1 MKEKEEK
8 WVAAFYFVNGK
19 VLDVENGVF
28 FSASLKI
35 VDGMITA
42 IGVEPSADAVRV
54 DCQGKYLVP
63 GVMDAHVHLVW
74 SGVSPDPMS
83 ETRKDGN
90 YLNFAKGISNAERS
104 LRSGVTV
111 VRDVGCNDDCTL
123 PMAKAINTGLIQ
135 GSTILPAGGAIQGS
149 YGHCPMIGS
158 IANTKEQLIDKIK
171 RLKGYN
177 IEMSIPPIHWIKIM
191 ASGGAAGLEDVGPC
205 MYSPEELEAITYEA
219 HRLNMKVAAHA
230 LSYDAISKC
239 VDAGVDTIEHG
250 GALTEELLIKMK
262 EKNICWVP
270 TLAVYKELAAGR
282 GIVAD
287 VIAEKAAVVTENQKK
302 IFAKAMEIG
311 TRIVAGSDAGSP
323 NFGPHPSIFKEM
335 YAMNAYGMPAAK
347 VIRGATL
354 DAAEEFGIA
363 GKRGSLEVGKLADV
377 LILGKNPLEDLHA
390 FTQNLCAVY
399 KEGILV

>member
-1 MKEKEEK
+1 MSE
-8 WVAAFYFVNGK
+8 FYLVNGS
-19 VLDVENGVF
+19 VLDVKEGVF
-28 FSASLKI
+28 HRTAVKVADGKITSL
-35 VDGMITA
+35 G
-42 IGVEPSADAVRV
+42 ADVPDNAETV
-54 DCQGKYLVP
+54 DCTGKYLVP

-74 SGVSPDPMS
+74 SGITPDPMS
-83 ETRKDGN
+83 ETIKDGD
-90 YLNFAKGISNAERS
+90 YLNFAKGISNAEKS
-104 LRSGVTV
+104 LKAGVTV

-123 PMAKAINTGLIQ
+123 PMAKAINTGLIK
-135 GSTILPAGGAIQGS
+135 GCTILPAGGAIQGS

-177 IEMSIPPIHWIKIM
+177 IEMAIPPIHWVKIM

-239 VDAGVDTIEHG
+239 IDAGIDTIEHG

-262 EKNICWVP
+262 EKDLCWVP
-270 TLAVYKELAAGR
+270 TLAVYKELAAGK

-287 VIAEKAAVVTENQKK
+287 VIVEKATIVTENQKK
-302 IFAKAMEIG
+302 AFAAAMKIG
-311 TRIVAGSDAGSP
+311 TKIIAGSDAGSP
-323 NFGPHPSIFKEM
+323 NFGPHPSVFKEM
-335 YAMNAYGMPAAK
+335 YAMNDYGMPAAE
-347 VIRGATL
+347 VIRCATIYE
-354 DAAEEFGIA
+354 AEEFGIA
-363 GKRGSLEVGKLADV
+363 EKRGSLEEGKLADIIV
-377 LILGKNPLEDLHA
+377 LDKNPLDDLHA
-390 FTQNLCAVY
+390 FTENLCAVY

>member
-1 MKEKEEK
+1 MSE
-8 WVAAFYFVNGK
+8 FYLVNGN
-19 VLDVENGVF
+19 VLDVKEGIFHQITVKVTDG
-28 FSASLKI
+28 KI
-35 VDGMITA
+35 TYLG
-42 IGVEPSADAVRV
+42 ADVPDNAETV
-54 DCQGKYLVP
+54 DCTGKYLVP

-74 SGVSPDPMS
+74 SGITPDPMS
-83 ETRKDGN
+83 ETIKDGD
-90 YLNFAKGISNAERS
+90 YLNFAKGISNAEKS
-104 LRSGVTV
+104 LKAGVTV

-123 PMAKAINTGLIQ
+123 PMAKAINTGLIK
-135 GSTILPAGGAIQGS
+135 GCTILPAGGAIQGS

-177 IEMSIPPIHWIKIM
+177 IEMAIPPIHWVKIM

-239 VDAGVDTIEHG
+239 IDAGIDTIEHG

-262 EKNICWVP
+262 EKDLCWVP
-270 TLAVYKELAAGR
+270 TLAVYKELAAGK

-287 VIAEKAAVVTENQKK
+287 VIVEKATIVTENQKK
-302 IFAKAMEIG
+302 AFATAMKIG
-311 TRIVAGSDAGSP
+311 TKIIAGSDAGSP
-323 NFGPHPSIFKEM
+323 NFGPHPSVFKEM
-335 YAMNAYGMPAAK
+335 YAMNDYGMPAAE
-347 VIRGATL
+347 VIRCATIYE
-354 DAAEEFGIA
+354 AEEFGIA
-363 GKRGSLEVGKLADV
+363 EKRGSLEEGKLADIIV
-377 LILGKNPLEDLHA
+377 LDKNPLDDLHA
-390 FTQNLCAVY
+390 FTENLCAVY